1 MKKNKILLGK
11 FFDALLL
18 NPYIHPI
25 LFAAFPTISM
35 YQYNMNETW
44 IDFTFLPLV
53 LSLIFL
59 IASWLFFLLIFRDQ
73 IKASLASSLW
83 VIIFFSYGHFHS
95 SFSRLFIEKSIYKFY
110 PAGPHSILLVI
121 NFLILGAFF
130 VFIFRRKE
138 VLTPTKLF
146 NFIAIILVSYNL
158 ISIIPYEVNKF
169 ISLKEVEKYV
179 SENEEIQ
186 IAKNNN
192 SEEYPNIYYFIFDR
206 YSSQQVL
213 SKYFN
218 YDNSNLLEFL
228 EQRNFY
234 NIKDSLANYPETY
247 LSLSSSLNMSYLNYL
262 EKITNNETVA
272 RIVLYSKLIQENSVE
287 RFLKDKGYEN
297 VFVGSSYTGTKHSAV
312 ADRNYNKFENYNGIL
327 YFIYENSLANVL
339 LEKFLS
345 KKFSSYAYFVDSRVT
360 NLIYRIDNIVKE
372 SLSKK
377 PIFLFAHFILPHP
390 PNLLTSNCDF
400 VGFYTPP
407 TTEDRGYLDQL
418 ECANK
423 TIKTLV
429 DKISQNA
436 QRPYVIIIQSD
447 EGAADKALEYENNE
461 KYQIHAP
468 VINFIYM
475 SPKSPDEKIDY
486 VKVGLNDSLTPVN
499 TFRII
504 FNYYFGTDFKILE
517 DKTYVKEE
525 KDNLFHFKDIT
536 NIVAE

>member
-1 MKKNKILLGK
+1 
-11 FFDALLL
+11 
-18 NPYIHPI
+18 
-25 LFAAFPTISM
+25 
-35 YQYNMNETW
+35 MNETW
-44 IDFTFLPLV
+44 IDFTFLPLA
-53 LSLIFL
+53 LSLLFLIVSWLIFL
-59 IASWLFFLLIFRDQ
+59 IIFRDRK
-73 IKASLASSLW
+73 KASLVSSLW
-83 VIIFFSYGHFHS
+83 IIIFFSYGHFHS
-95 SFSRLFIEKSIYKFY
+95 SFSRLFLEKSIYKFY
-110 PAGPHSILLVI
+110 PAGPHSILLAI

-158 ISIIPYEVNKF
+158 ISIIPYEVSKF
-169 ISLKEVEKYV
+169 ISLEKVENYV
-179 SENEEIQ
+179 LENEEIQ

-192 SEEYPNIYYFIFDR
+192 SEVYPNIYYFIFDR

-218 YDNSNLLEFL
+218 YDNSNLLKFL

-234 NIKDSLANYPETY
+234 NIKDSRANYPETY

-262 EKITNNETVA
+262 EKITNNKTVP

-297 VFVGSSYTGTKHSAV
+297 VFVGSSYTGTKYSAV
-312 ADRNYNKFENYNGIL
+312 ADRNYNKFESYNGIL

-339 LEKFLS
+339 VEKFLS
-345 KKFSSYAYFVDSRVT
+345 KKFSSYAYFIDSKVA
-360 NLIYRIDNIVKE
+360 NLNYRIDSITEE
-372 SLSKK
+372 SFSKK

-390 PNLLTSNCDF
+390 PNILTKDCAF

-407 TTEDRGYLDQL
+407 TTEDKGYLDQL

-447 EGAADKALEYENNE
+447 EGAADKALKYKSNE

-468 VINFIYM
+468 IINFIYM
-475 SPKSPDEKIDY
+475 SPKSSDQKIDY
-486 VKVGLNDSLTPVN
+486 AKIGLNDSLTPVN

-525 KDNLFHFKDIT
+525 KDNLSHFKDIT